1 MRRTVSLFL
10 LVLLVSGCVASPTP
24 PPTPIQ
30 TPTETKTE
38 DQFGGETAGQECA
51 RREAAVLFGEG
62 GWSSKNLIERVRT
75 ECKVDQWEASYGVS
89 LLRQANWTSEAEKFA
104 LSLTWSNQLV
114 NPSRS
119 QLVSAVVSQGGF
131 TRAEAEAGV
140 DSSGRDWNRNA
151 ADRAMKKVSYY
162 PNRLDLMDSLLRD
175 GFTQAEAEAG
185 LALIGCIQM
194 RCDGG

>member
-1 MRRTVSLFL
+1 MTRVMALCSLL
-10 LVLLVSGCVASPTP
+10 LLASGCVANPTP

-30 TPTETKTE
+30 TPTSASTETKAE
-38 DQFGGETAGQECA
+38 D
-51 RREAAVLFGEG
+51 R
-62 GWSSKNLIERVRT
+62 
-75 ECKVDQWEASYGVS
+75 
-89 LLRQANWTSEAEKFA
+89 TSEAAEFA

-119 QLVSAVVSQGGF
+119 QLVSAVISRGGF

-140 DSSGRDWNRNA
+140 DSRGLDWNRNA
-151 ADRAMKKVSYY
+151 ADRAMKKVSFY